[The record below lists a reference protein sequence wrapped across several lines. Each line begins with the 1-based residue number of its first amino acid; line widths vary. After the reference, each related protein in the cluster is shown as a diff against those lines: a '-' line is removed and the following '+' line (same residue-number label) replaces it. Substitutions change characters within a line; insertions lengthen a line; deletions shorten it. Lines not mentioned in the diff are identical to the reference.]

1 MRDKT
6 RFVVPALLALSLAAG
21 ASAQTLRAGVAAQP
35 ETLDPQTTSATSSFQ
50 TSHSIYDGLVRVDP
64 DGEIVPLIASDWDI
78 SDDGLTW
85 TFTLNGGI
93 TFHNGDTL
101 TSADVAATFERILDP
116 DLASPKVDEFETI
129 SSISTPDDH
138 TVVFELSES
147 TPSLIAAFASG
158 WGAIL
163 PAGLI
168 EADHDF
174 GNDPVGSGPFAFKR
188 WVRDSSLELE
198 TFPDYFRGAAEI
210 DGVTLTFVSDSSIQL
225 QGLLSGEF
233 DVIDQPATA
242 DLESIEANPDLT
254 LNSFASGLVNVAAMN
269 TRREPFDDKRVRQAL
284 NLAVDKETVMGVA
297 YGSGFLTGS
306 FMEFGSPWLPDD
318 LEPWPY
324 DPEQAQE
331 LLAEAGYPDGFSF
344 TLTLPQLY
352 DAHILAGQIV
362 QSQLAEIGVNAEID
376 IVEWGVWLNEIY
388 GGDRDYDMTLV
399 GHTGK
404 LDPIGRLS
412 GYEDDSN
419 YVGFTTDRLGELLDL
434 AAVEADLEEREA
446 LYAEALWILHDE
458 APWIFLGTPYVRATT
473 KANVEGFW
481 LTPLLDTFNF
491 YDVVI
496 N

>member
-1 MRDKT
+1 MSKT
-6 RFVVPALLALSLAAG
+6 ARILVPALLALSLTAG
-21 ASAQTLRAGVAAQP
+21 AFAQTLRAGVAAQP

-50 TSHSIYDGLVRVDP
+50 TTHSIYDGLVRVGP
-64 DGEIVPLIASDWDI
+64 DGEIVPLIASGWEI

-85 TFTLNGGI
+85 TFSLNEGI
-93 TFHNGDTL
+93 KFHNGDTL

-116 DLASPKVDEFETI
+116 DLASPKVNEFQTI
-129 SSISTPDDH
+129 TSISTPDDH

-163 PAGLI
+163 PKHLI

-174 GNDPVGSGPFAFKR
+174 GNSPVGSGPFKFSR
-188 WVRDSSLELE
+188 WVRDSSLEL
-198 TFPDYFRGAAEI
+198 TRFDDYFRGAAAI

-225 QGLLSGEF
+225 QGLRAGQF
-233 DVIDQPATA
+233 DVIDQPAAA
-242 DLESIEANPDLT
+242 DLDAIEANPDLN
-254 LNSFASGLVNVAAMN
+254 LESFASGLVNVAAMN
-269 TRREPFDDKRVRQAL
+269 TRREPFNDVRVRQAL
-284 NLAVDKETVMGVA
+284 NLAVDKEVVMGVA
-297 YGSGFLTGS
+297 YGSGFLTGT
-306 FMEFGSPWLPDD
+306 FMEAGSPWLPAD

-324 DPEQAQE
+324 DPERAKE
-331 LLAEAGYPDGFSF
+331 LLAEAGHPDGFSF

-362 QSQLAEIGVNAEID
+362 QSQLAEIGVNADIE

-388 GGDRDYDMTLV
+388 GGPRDFDMTLV

-404 LDPIGRLS
+404 LDPTGRLG
-412 GYEDDSN
+412 GYNADTN
-419 YVGFTTDRLGELLDL
+419 YVGFTTPRLAELLEL
-434 AAVEADLEEREA
+434 GAVEADLEKRQEI
-446 LYAEALWILHDE
+446 YGEALWILHDE

-473 KANVEGFW
+473 RANVEGFW

-496 N
+496 H